1 MHCRVHTSS
10 LVNVPPFSFALLLC
24 PFHSFF
30 LIRLFHTNNF
40 IRLLNVFLSFSVSLP
55 LNRHTVCFIIKE
67 PFKGNKTKKHEKK
80 QTHNRYENCQEY
92 KISDKNETKDLGEI
106 KKKVFA
112 EQLRFRF
119 FRLHSIHSFFWLV
132 IVAVVVVF
140 VMGRAFPNVSHLF
153 DNNRRWMCTILSFTE
168 HSELCLQCAIKQ
180 NWQNI
185 FGTP

>member
-119 FRLHSIHSFFWLV
+119 FRLYSIHSFFGWLSLLLLLFLLW
-132 IVAVVVVF
+132 AVHFQTFHICSIITEGECVRFCRLQSTRNYVF
-140 VMGRAFPNVSHLF
+140 SV
-153 DNNRRWMCTILSFTE
+153 
-168 HSELCLQCAIKQ
+168 Q
-180 NWQNI
+180 
-185 FGTP
+185 